1 MIWEDP
7 HYLWLL
13 VLIPLVAIAQFLYQ
27 RFKRSQ
33 RQRYIDDPIFKD
45 LYQGEWKFGRKAKDV
60 LMLMGLSFLI
70 IALSGPK
77 IGTEVREIKRQGID
91 LMVALDL
98 SASMNARDIS
108 PSRLNKARYETLRLV
123 ENLKGDRIGLIVFTG
138 EAFLQSPLTVDYSAL
153 RLFLNIV
160 ETDQM
165 PSSTTNFDAAFV
177 EAFKAFEGNEQEEES
192 EAAKVLLVISDG
204 ENFGSDFDSSLDAL
218 IDLGVKV
225 YTIGIGTQEGTTI
238 PMVDPNSGSIQGYKT
253 DNSGQTVV
261 TRLESEVLEEIADT
275 GGGHY
280 YEVQRGNENFDAFL
294 NQIGELQKGE
304 LATQEYADYK
314 NQYQWVTLLALSCF
328 GLSILLPAYRK
339 PVKKTRSV
347 T

>member
-7 HYLWLL
+7 LYLWLL
-13 VLIPLVAIAQFLYQ
+13 VLIPLVAIAQSLYQ
-27 RFKRSQ
+27 RYQRRQ
-33 RQRYIDDPIFKD
+33 RQQFMHDPIFEQ
-45 LYQGEWKFGRKAKDV
+45 LYQGEWKFGRKTKDV
-60 LMLMGLSFLI
+60 LMLLGLSLLI
-70 IALSGPK
+70 VALSGPK

-108 PSRLNKARYETLRLV
+108 PSRLSKARYETLRLV

-165 PSSTTNFDAAFV
+165 PSSTTNFDAAFS
-177 EAFKAFEGNEQEEES
+177 EAIKAFESKEQEEES

-204 ENFGSDFDSSLDAL
+204 ENFGPDFDQSLEAL
-218 IDLGVKV
+218 TDLGVKV
-225 YTIGIGTQEGTTI
+225 YTIGIGTGQGTTI
-238 PMVDPNSGSIQGYKT
+238 PLVDPNTGSIQGYKT
-253 DNSGQTVV
+253 DNTGQTVV
-261 TRLESEVLEEIADT
+261 TRLESEVLQEIAET
-275 GGGHY
+275 GGGRY

-304 LATQEYADYK
+304 LAAQEYADYK
-314 NQYQWVTLLALSCF
+314 NQYQWVTLLALICF
-328 GLSILLPAYRK
+328 GLSILLPANKK
-339 PVKKTRSV
+339 PTKKTP
-347 T
+347 